1 MKKLFTFLCLFL
13 TFFSLTSSIC
23 YGEELENNKFTLNPL
38 PYDYDALEPYIDK
51 ETMILHHDKH
61 QKAYVDNLNNAI
73 SKYPELYSKGLEGLL
88 TNVDSL
94 PSDVKQT
101 IINNAGGVYNHE
113 FFWSIMAPEQPG
125 VPMGD
130 ISKVISKT
138 FGSFDDF
145 KTRFKI
151 AAINRFGSG
160 WAWLVSDKEGN
171 LSIISTANQD
181 TPITQGLIPIIGI
194 DLWEHAYYL
203 KYQNKRG
210 DYIDAWWNTVN
221 WDQAQRNYEAV
232 VAPREIFSSDKE
244 NYCFSREIFTS

>member
-1 MKKLFTFLCLFL
+1 MKKLFKFLCLFL
-13 TFFSLTSSIC
+13 IFFSLTSSIC

-130 ISKVISKT
+130 IAKVISKT
-138 FGSFDDF
+138 FGSFDDL
-145 KTRFKI
+145 K
-151 AAINRFGSG
+151 
-160 WAWLVSDKEGN
+160 L
-171 LSIISTANQD
+171 
-181 TPITQGLIPIIGI
+181 
-194 DLWEHAYYL
+194 DL
-203 KYQNKRG
+203 K
-210 DYIDAWWNTVN
+210 
-221 WDQAQRNYEAV
+221 
-232 VAPREIFSSDKE
+232 
-244 NYCFSREIFTS
+244 